1 MQVSKWGNSLAI
13 RLPAEVVGALGL
25 KEGDH
30 IEVGVDV
37 DAGRDPKFTIRRDPR
52 IEEALARIRRL
63 RRPLPPGFKF
73 DRLDANAR
81 ISKPRK

>member
-25 KEGDH
+25 KPGDH

-37 DAGRDPKFTIRRDPR
+37 GAGGDPKFTIRRDPR
-52 IEEALARIRRL
+52 VEEALARIRQL
-63 RRPLPPGFKF
+63 RHPLPPGFKF
-73 DRLDANAR
+73 GRLDANAR
-81 ISKPRK
+81 TSKSKK

>member
-25 KEGDH
+25 KPGDQ

-37 DAGRDPKFTIRRDPR
+37 GAGGDPKFTIRRDPR
-52 IEEALARIRRL
+52 VEEALARIRQL
-63 RRPLPPGFKF
+63 QRPLPPGFKF
-73 DRLDANAR
+73 DRRDAHAR
-81 ISKPRK
+81 TSKSKK